1 MNQDKIGK
9 FIYELRTE
17 NKLSQYQLAEKIPIS
32 RQAVS
37 KWERGQTI
45 PDSST
50 LLRLSDIFDVTINE
64 LLKGERI
71 QERTIE
77 QLEKTTLN
85 ILDENNKKTKKIKRL
100 IISTSTIIVFLI
112 VSFLFYYFINS
123 YNSIKVYKIS
133 TDGKNFDMYDG
144 LFIITNQ
151 KSYFK
156 IGKIQTKEENKI
168 NNIKLYYKTGN
179 KKHILQDD
187 VEIER
192 IITNF
197 HGYKIIMTEKDLATI
212 LENTYMEITY
222 NNNKKETMKLN
233 FRRDFINN
241 KLFANK
247 KQRKDII
254 IVQKKNKEL
263 KNINNNIK
271 AVLSEEEN
279 LSSPKQEET
288 SKIETIEEMM
298 DKAIEKQNN
307 SQDETEEKTEI
318 TYDEGTKLD
327 WIVQNGTN
335 NFGNYQYEIF
345 ENGNYIQFMYFKFMN
360 QLIMFENNEIIWT
373 YIHIPKVYKC
383 EKIDNEN
390 PINEEDCRRYINKC
404 LNNYIK

>member
-156 IGKIQTKEENKI
+156 IGKIQTKEEN
-168 NNIKLYYKTGN
+168 
-179 KKHILQDD
+179 
-187 VEIER
+187 
-192 IITNF
+192 
-197 HGYKIIMTEKDLATI
+197 
-212 LENTYMEITY
+212 
-222 NNNKKETMKLN
+222 
-233 FRRDFINN
+233 
-241 KLFANK
+241 
-247 KQRKDII
+247 
-254 IVQKKNKEL
+254 
-263 KNINNNIK
+263 
-271 AVLSEEEN
+271 
-279 LSSPKQEET
+279 
-288 SKIETIEEMM
+288 
-298 DKAIEKQNN
+298 
-307 SQDETEEKTEI
+307 
-318 TYDEGTKLD
+318 
-327 WIVQNGTN
+327 
-335 NFGNYQYEIF
+335 
-345 ENGNYIQFMYFKFMN
+345 
-360 QLIMFENNEIIWT
+360 
-373 YIHIPKVYKC
+373 
-383 EKIDNEN
+383 
-390 PINEEDCRRYINKC
+390 
-404 LNNYIK
+404 